1 MTRMLSSIYTTWRD
15 RGALTL
21 MSAIGNQVQAGLQN
35 KLLGRRFFEKRIHD
49 YRMLID
55 LEDRGISRS
64 LLLFGTREVD
74 HKILLEQIARP
85 GMTVFDIGAN
95 IGYYALMELGL
106 IGPEGKM
113 LAIEPSPTNIALLQR
128 NLELNGE
135 GDRITVL
142 EGAVSDTPGT
152 ASFHLSAHSNLG
164 TFHANGSAAHML
176 SGEQISVRTYT
187 VPELAAEH
195 GAPDLI
201 RMDVEGHEVEV
212 IRGMI
217 EAIKAGEMR
226 PTIIF
231 ETHLSRYSTEHD
243 MTGVLTDL
251 FACGYGVPRAASSWQ
266 EGTKLVESMGYKGSA
281 PIPTDG
287 VERVIFENITNE
299 DALKCICQTGG
310 LRTVVL
316 APVN

>member
-1 MTRMLSSIYTTWRD
+1 MLSSIYTTWRD
-15 RGALTL
+15 RGTATL
-21 MSAIGNQVQAGLQN
+21 LQAIGNQLVAGVHSKILR
-35 KLLGRRFFEKRIHD
+35 RRFLEKQIHD
-49 YRMLID
+49 YRLLID
-55 LEDRGISRS
+55 LQDRGISRG

-85 GMTVFDIGAN
+85 GMMVFDIGAN

-106 IGPEGKM
+106 IGPTGRM
-113 LAIEPSPTNIALLQR
+113 LAIEPSPSNIALLKR
-128 NLELNGE
+128 NLELNSEGE
-135 GDRITVL
+135 RITVL
-142 EGAVSDTPGT
+142 EGAVSDKPGT
-152 ASFHLSAHSNLG
+152 AAFHLSAHSNLG
-164 TFHANGSAAHML
+164 TFHASGSAEKLL

-217 EAIKAGEMR
+217 PAIREAAMK

-231 ETHLSRYSTEHD
+231 ETHLSRYSEDHD
-243 MTGVLTDL
+243 MAGVLREL
-251 FACGYGVPRAASSWQ
+251 FDCGYGVPRAASSWQ
-266 EGTKLVESMGYKGSA
+266 EGTKRIEALGYKGSD

-287 VERVIFENITNE
+287 VERVIFENISNE
-299 DALKCICQTGG
+299 HALECICRTGG

-316 APVN
+316 APVD

>member
-1 MTRMLSSIYTTWRD
+1 MLSSIYTTWRE
-15 RGALTL
+15 RGPQALACAASNL
-21 MSAIGNQVQAGLQN
+21 AYGEICRRI
-35 KLLGRRFFEKRIHD
+35 LGRRYLEKPIHD

-74 HKILLEQIARP
+74 HKILLEEIAHP
-85 GMTVFDIGAN
+85 GMRVFDIGAN

-106 IGPEGKM
+106 IGESGE
-113 LAIEPSPTNIALLQR
+113 LIAIEPSPSNVALLRR
-128 NLELNGE
+128 NLELNGKA
-135 GDRITVL
+135 GRVSLI
-142 EGAVSDTPGT
+142 EGAVSNASGS

-164 TFHANGSAAHML
+164 TFHADGSAAKLL

-212 IRGMI
+212 IDGMLD
-217 EAIKAGEMR
+217 AINAGTMR

-231 ETHLSRYSTEHD
+231 ETHLSRYGADHD
-243 MTGVLTDL
+243 MAAVLKGL
-251 FACGYGVPRAASSWQ
+251 FAAGYGVPMAATSWQ
-266 EGTKLVESMGYKGSA
+266 RGTDILAARGYEGGA
-281 PIPTDG
+281 PIATDG
-287 VERVIFENITNE
+287 VERVIVRQVAPD
-299 DALKCICQTGG
+299 DAIDIICRTGG

-316 APVN
+316 APTG